1 MANTFAH
8 AAPQG
13 TKQLLQNERKLPHGS
28 PKMVPKSSK
37 QMKTNIKSLAHGA
50 RTGDAVS
57 DDSDDGD
64 DEGDSST
71 DDDDEDDDDPDEPD
85 DFALSGAARIG
96 NGAAS
101 RLAGLSPVDVS
112 MLDDQAVAGAH
123 MIDEED
129 YDGINEIS
137 DADESVADDDEK
149 IVLRS
154 AEKDLIAEFER
165 TERPRTATAVTND
178 INGLSLGDDAAQARR
193 ASVQS
198 EDSEIFEDL
207 EPLDVDFNQD
217 PFQGL
222 SSGDSLYRDMMHD
235 AEGYISTA
243 THMSVWRLGDE
254 NESRESSAPSSVT
267 QKRVRFDERT
277 SSRASSMSSSEEDA
291 RNAFP
296 DLFDGNDDPLLRHY
310 TLMTN
315 AGADTVYDNE
325 SVYDFEDEY
334 ERQAF
339 EIDEEASD
347 SHSEESDFSCINL
360 SFLRSLPLTDLY
372 DSRCR

>member
-1 MANTFAH
+1 MANTFTH
-8 AAPQG
+8 AIPQG

-37 QMKTNIKSLAHGA
+37 QMKTNIKSIAHGA

-71 DDDDEDDDDPDEPD
+71 DDDEDDDLDEPD
-85 DFALSGAARIG
+85 EFALSGAARIG

-101 RLAGLSPVDVS
+101 RLAGRSPVDAS
-112 MLDDQAVAGAH
+112 MLDDQAIAGAQLF
-123 MIDEED
+123 DED
-129 YDGINEIS
+129 NYDGINEIS
-137 DADESVADDDEK
+137 DADESVADDNEK

-193 ASVQS
+193 SSMQS
-198 EDSEIFEDL
+198 QDSEIFDDL

-222 SSGDSLYRDMMHD
+222 STGDSLYQNMMQD

-277 SSRASSMSSSEEDA
+277 SSRTSSMSSSEEDA
-291 RNAFP
+291 RDAFP
-296 DLFDGNDDPLLRHY
+296 DLFDGNDDPLLRQY
-310 TLMTN
+310 TLPM
-315 AGADTVYDNE
+315 GAVADGGWDNE
-325 SVYDFEDEY
+325 STYDFEDEY

-347 SHSEESDFSCINL
+347 SHSEESDFSCIIL
-360 SFLRSLPLTDLY
+360 SFFCTFHFTDLS
-372 DSRCR
+372 DSRSG